1 MTSINNM
8 TITKSTADSVVF
20 GLELGVWIELGLL
33 TYVHMTFAYIVR
45 RMTDYV
51 LKSTAFEHGRC
62 QPGFSLQEVPTAYG
76 STFTGI
82 SGLGWTL

>member
-62 QPGFSLQEVPTAYG
+62 QPGCSLQEVPTAYG